1 MKLIRL
7 IVTFFS
13 IGNAEIAPGTIAS
26 LATVVLFYVFAMHLS
41 VFSFILIILIITVL
55 AFVTVRV
62 YTTDLLEKDR
72 SEIVIDEVIGQ
83 SISLLPLL
91 IFKES
96 AFTELYLCII
106 SLLFFRFFD
115 IVKPFPI
122 NKFDNMNSP
131 FGIIFDDILAGTFSS
146 IVLILILIL

>member
-13 IGNAEIAPGTIAS
+13 IGNAKIAPGSIAS
-26 LATVVLFYVFAMHLS
+26 LATVVLFYFFAMQLN
-41 VFSFILIILIITVL
+41 VFSFILIILITIVI
-55 AFVTVRV
+55 AFVTVRI
-62 YTTDLLEKDR
+62 YTTDLLEKDS

-91 IFKES
+91 VFKES
-96 AFTELYLCII
+96 AFTELHLCII

-115 IVKPFPI
+115 IVKPYPI
-122 NKFDNMNSP
+122 NKFDNMDGP
-131 FGIIFDDILAGTFSS
+131 FGIIFDDILAGTFSA
-146 IVLILILIL
+146 ILLTVILIL

>member
-13 IGNAEIAPGTIAS
+13 IGNAAIAPGTIAS

-122 NKFDNMNSP
+122 NKFDNMNNP
-131 FGIIFDDILAGTFSS
+131 FGIIFDDILAGTFSAILL
-146 IVLILILIL
+146 IVILIL